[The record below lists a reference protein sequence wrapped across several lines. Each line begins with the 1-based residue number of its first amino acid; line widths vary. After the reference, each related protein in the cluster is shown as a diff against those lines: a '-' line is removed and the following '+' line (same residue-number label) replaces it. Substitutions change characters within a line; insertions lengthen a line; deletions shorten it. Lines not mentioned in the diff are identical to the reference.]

1 VAIVRRPSSTLGTT
15 TLQTSAPEGA
25 PVRRLLVIG
34 IGAGDPDFVTVG
46 AVDALNRVDVF
57 LVLDKGPATKD
68 LTAARRAVCER
79 FITHDRW
86 RIVELSDPE
95 RDRSSGTQAV
105 AGRYVRAV
113 DGWRDERAA
122 LLERALAEELP
133 DGGTA
138 GFLVWGDPSLYDGT
152 IRVIEAI
159 AAHGALELD
168 CEVVPGITSVQAL
181 TARHR
186 ILLNRVAGAV
196 HLTTGRRLA
205 AGLPDNADDIVV
217 MLDSDLACRA
227 YADQDL
233 DIYWGAYLG
242 TEDEILVAGKLA
254 DVIDEIAE
262 KRAEARSRKG
272 WVMDTYLLRRPDRD
286 G

>member
-1 VAIVRRPSSTLGTT
+1 M
-15 TLQTSAPEGA
+15 
-25 PVRRLLVIG
+25 RRLLVIG

-46 AVDALNRVDVF
+46 AVAALNQVDVF
-57 LVLDKGPATKD
+57 LVLDKGPATAD
-68 LTAARRAVCER
+68 LTRARREVCER

-86 RIVELSDPE
+86 RLVELSDPE
-95 RDRSSGTQAV
+95 RDRRTPA
-105 AGRYVRAV
+105 YVRAV
-113 DGWRDERAA
+113 DDWRDDRAA
-122 LLERALAEELP
+122 LLEQALAEEVP

-152 IRVIEAI
+152 IRVIESI
-159 AAHGALELD
+159 AAHGSLELEW
-168 CEVVPGITSVQAL
+168 EVVPGITSVQAL

-205 AGLPDNADDIVV
+205 EAFPDNADDVVV
-217 MLDSDLACRA
+217 MLDSHLVCRR

-242 TEDEILVAGKLA
+242 TDDEILVAGKLA
-254 DVIDEIAE
+254 EVIDEIEA
-262 KRAEARSRKG
+262 KRAAARERKG
-272 WVMDTYLLRRPDRD
+272 WVMDTYLLRRPERS
-286 G
+286 